1 MVLSMCL
8 KAEQDLKAHP
18 KPSLSGGSLQQPL
31 TIGTTRRCS
40 GRAGSTGGRSWQ
52 RGLGRLAWN
61 NCQLA
66 AWLSNLPGL
75 SRLSGNPGKASG
87 EKRRWGKKWYLW
99 WDQGIPR
106 TLSTPGQEGLVLSGA
121 HTALLCYLH
130 LQPTREEVLGT
141 ALGTQRQ
148 EKGRTCVQISQHLSG
163 KQPHSSSVSLVFSTS
178 LCSWHR
184 LCLAHPQPPHATLTS
199 APIRASPGPGH
210 LFWKHPPLPPASL
223 QRVPMGRQQCL
234 PPSQPL
240 RLASWL
246 QVGMLSA
253 ACAPLFL
260 LLPSLQ
266 PCTASTAS
274 ARSECMAP
282 HCLPRGAAL
291 GHGKPGAS
299 RAGTA
304 DDGCSLVGCDASPWQ
319 QLCRV

>member
-40 GRAGSTGGRSWQ
+40 AGSTGGRSWQ

-87 EKRRWGKKWYLW
+87 EKRRRGKKWYLQ

-148 EKGRTCVQISQHLSG
+148 EKDRTCVQISQHLSG

-178 LCSWHR
+178 L
-184 LCLAHPQPPHATLTS
+184 
-199 APIRASPGPGH
+199 
-210 LFWKHPPLPPASL
+210 
-223 QRVPMGRQQCL
+223 
-234 PPSQPL
+234 
-240 RLASWL
+240 
-246 QVGMLSA
+246 
-253 ACAPLFL
+253 
-260 LLPSLQ
+260 
-266 PCTASTAS
+266 
-274 ARSECMAP
+274 
-282 HCLPRGAAL
+282 
-291 GHGKPGAS
+291 
-299 RAGTA
+299 
-304 DDGCSLVGCDASPWQ
+304 
-319 QLCRV
+319 